1 MSYLVT
7 LIAIFTTCCSGWDD
21 KQRIYG
27 TDGTESVIQVESI
40 DEFATE
46 FRSLG
51 QEATLANEA
60 INAIQF
66 TAGQYASSQRLQVR
80 LVDGS
85 FRRERLITSKV
96 PRVRSPRSMLVFKWM
111 GGPPK
116 RLGSV

>member
-66 TAGQYASSQRLQVR
+66 TAGQYVSSQRLQVR

-85 FRRERLITSKV
+85 FLMV
-96 PRVRSPRSMLVFKWM
+96 DDF
-111 GGPPK
+111 
-116 RLGSV
+116 